1 MKRGKIACECNPPK
15 LVSSLL
21 LMIINNNK
29 HVRTELI
36 FVRFFGILSAQ
47 QSWVFFDILFVT
59 FQWVKCYDCR
69 ESIVQQ
75 FSTCA
80 VVLLCSLSL
89 SCGNKQSLPWK
100 THPLDWSIHCSKTFA
115 YILVWIVR
123 FHHPFYAA
131 ISDALWTVRVT
142 WPLSSL
148 V

>member
-1 MKRGKIACECNPPK
+1 MKRGKIACECNTPK

-36 FVRFFGILSAQ
+36 FAGFFGILSAQ

-59 FQWVKCYDCR
+59 FQWVKCMDCR

-80 VVLLCSLSL
+80 VVLHVLCSLSL
-89 SCGNKQSLPWK
+89 SC
-100 THPLDWSIHCSKTFA
+100 
-115 YILVWIVR
+115 
-123 FHHPFYAA
+123 
-131 ISDALWTVRVT
+131 
-142 WPLSSL
+142 
-148 V
+148 